1 MSFDAG
7 FVLKNKAMSTS
18 KYVSE
23 VKQINQNNEIV
34 YNFLSDFNNLG
45 QFFNEYTL
53 AQISQQIPNG
63 SIDDF
68 QTDTD
73 SCRFTISSMGE
84 AGFRIIER
92 EPHKM
97 IKITGDGKIPMEIL
111 LWIQILPVSDYQCKM
126 RLTLHAKMNMM
137 IKMVAGKKM
146 KEGIDKLADALAQFP
161 YR

>member
-1 MSFDAG
+1 MS
-7 FVLKNKAMSTS
+7 VS

-45 QFFNEYTL
+45 QFFNEFTL

-68 QTDTD
+68 HTDID
-73 SCRFTISSMGE
+73 SCHFTISTMGE
-84 AGFRIIER
+84 AGFKIIER
-92 EPHKM
+92 EAPRM
-97 IKITGDGKIPMEIL
+97 IKITGYGKIPFEL
-111 LWIQILPVSDYQCKM
+111 YLWIQIVPVSAYQCKI
-126 RLTLHAKMNMM
+126 RLTLHANMNMM

-146 KEGIDKLADALAQFP
+146 KEGINKLADALTQFP